1 MLREVEMI
9 TNESILSVVAF
20 AILVAGLCTKRF
32 GTFSIVVMIALLIN
46 ICTFPQNTPVPY
58 GCFIAI
64 AVFVFLIVLH
74 GKKYGKKTPLYQY
87 NPYNPNSKLPFKV
100 KLVLLIIAVIVL
112 TTTLLS
118 RIHVIK

>member
-1 MLREVEMI
+1 MTLI
-9 TNESILSVVAF
+9 YQFLAF
-20 AILVAGLCTKRF
+20 YI
-32 GTFSIVVMIALLIN
+32 
-46 ICTFPQNTPVPY
+46 PQKSY
-58 GCFIAI
+58 SL
-64 AVFVFLIVLH
+64 FVFLIVLH

-118 RIHVIK
+118 RILVIK